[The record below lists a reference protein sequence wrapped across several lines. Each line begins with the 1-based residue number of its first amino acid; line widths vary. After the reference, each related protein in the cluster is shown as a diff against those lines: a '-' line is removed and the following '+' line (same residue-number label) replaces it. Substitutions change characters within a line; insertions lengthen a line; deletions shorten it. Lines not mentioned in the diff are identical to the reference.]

1 MNENPF
7 KAGPT
12 VTEKTV
18 EERNGE
24 ARLKYLNARRSF
36 DLNIEAESSELK
48 LKFDALLSMYREKF
62 GEKGEMFVF
71 KLVNIDFS
79 IKLHREDWRR
89 EIGEDTIRTGF
100 ERMLRVL
107 SSDKFLKLLDL
118 YPSLLEDFDINYATD
133 GLWHDN
139 CSWAISERPLSC
151 VQVAFNALI
160 RKRSFDRSFRNKCGA
175 EQYPAVMDALERS
188 FDAYLEEVTSKES
201 KNVLTE
207 YAQLYED
214 AMADQEAREFIQKN
228 DYHKPS
234 EHVQEMILNAGLM
247 AAIAATDRLL
257 YPGKYRNEQDV
268 GGLDPAEGTREV
280 FRKIIL
286 PSVSEYVSEHA
297 EAGLKLTQDEYGKQ
311 WLGENLGYEWARA
324 RGNQIAWFYEVAE
337 DAWGSYSRLLEEK
350 RVPRPE
356 DISAAVAFDAEGRA
370 AGRML
375 KRFWQESGAE
385 QQPTIYF
392 LNPKHLSKRGKMLG
406 FKSVLGREEAL
417 ELIREE
423 YPGLIKD
430 IRNGGKD
437 VLLVDATIDYGRTL
451 SEMKDLFSGLVGDDR
466 RIKIWTLTGHTD
478 VHSAGDSK
486 LFGNWDPGGGTG
498 FIAPDASP
506 GAKPTL
512 YSRKSEKYDPTEMGA
527 LTNEAMDRFFGAKH
541 ARGDGEA
548 LGKMA
553 DEVFGKKQYM
563 LLKKMSR
570 VLPLTR
576 QQCSTISS
584 EALANDNLS
593 VAKFFLA
600 EYFDAQPA
608 QP

>member
-107 SSDKFLKLLDL
+107 FSDKFLKLLDL
-118 YPSLLEDFDINYATD
+118 YPSLLEDFDINYAVD
-133 GLWHDN
+133 GWLPDDY
-139 CSWAISERPLSC
+139 SLQTLDKPLLI
-151 VQVAFNALI
+151 VQGSFNSLI
-160 RKRSFDRSFRNKCGA
+160 REPSFDRSFLNECGA
-175 EQYPAVMDALERS
+175 ERYPAVMDSLERS
-188 FDAYLEEVTSKES
+188 LGAYLEEVTSRES
-201 KNVLTE
+201 ENILTE
-207 YAQLYED
+207 YARIYTN
-214 AMADQEAREFIQKN
+214 AMSNQETREYLQKN
-228 DYHKPS
+228 DFLKPS
-234 EHVQEMILNAGLM
+234 KHVQSMILGTGF
-247 AAIAATDRLL
+247 AAASAATDRLRNL
-257 YPGKYRNEQDV
+257 WKYRDKQEV
-268 GGLDPAEGTREV
+268 GGLDPAEEVREV
-280 FRKIIL
+280 FRKIII

-297 EAGLKLTQDEYGKQ
+297 ESGLKLTHDEFGQRFGEGLEYK
-311 WLGENLGYEWARA
+311 WLES
-324 RGNQIAWFYEVAE
+324 RGVQAAQFYSVAK
-337 DAWGSYSRLLEEK
+337 DAWSAYSRSLEAK
-350 RVPRPE
+350 KVPRPE

-385 QQPTIYF
+385 QQPRIYF
-392 LNPKHLSKRGKMLG
+392 LNPKHLSKRGKMYG
-406 FKSVLGREEAL
+406 FEGKLGREEAL
-417 ELIREE
+417 ELIRKE
-423 YPGLIKD
+423 YPGLIND
-430 IRNGGKD
+430 IQDGDKQL
-437 VLLVDATIDYGRTL
+437 LLVDATINYGSTL
-451 SEMKDLFSGLVGDDR
+451 TEMSDLFSSMVGDGR
-466 RIKIWTLTGHTD
+466 RIKIWTLTGHTGIYD
-478 VHSAGDSK
+478 AGDSK
-486 LFGNWDPGGGTG
+486 LFGNWNPGGGTG
-498 FIAPDASP
+498 FVAPDASP
-506 GAKPTL
+506 GARPTL

-541 ARGDGEA
+541 AQSDGEA

-553 DEVFGKKQYM
+553 DEIFQKKQYM
-563 LLKKMSR
+563 LLKEMSD

-576 QQCSTISS
+576 QQCSTIAS
-584 EALANDNLS
+584 EALSNDNLS
-593 VAKFFLA
+593 VAKFFLGK
-600 EYFDAQPA
+600 YFVAPPA